1 MASQHRG
8 FTVVWSS
15 LARDMKTR
23 AVVGVVWATALG
35 LAACGGQAGSG
46 EATTSS
52 TVSGVATTGSTA
64 PPSAA
69 TTVSPT
75 STSVTT
81 VAPTTTTAPPVIE
94 LQWVW
99 AWLQDPA
106 QIVAI
111 STDGQTNALLDTPDP
126 ETLGSAM
133 MWQVAPDK
141 ALAMYTDDG
150 VLTAYLLTTTDATEL
165 AFPSVHMAAP
175 DNTWRL
181 VALSGPHVV
190 LRYPFGVSEAA
201 VLINSDT
208 AEATLLAPNVAD
220 LNRAA
225 IFSADGRY
233 LRFVTTGGS
242 GTPSRVVERD
252 LTSGADRTLYSY
264 ANYDRVFADAT
275 GEVWLDYRTGDV
287 VAADGRATNGSHS
300 SSTTTGRWLAGDWFM
315 TYAYGC
321 GDDCP
326 LTVVPVFGSAPALTY
341 IIPEKTV
348 NRGLASWVLDDR
360 SLLVLD
366 YTSSSFWRLTEDG
379 GGQLVGHGDSY
390 QSFTALPNAPY
401 AVISTDEGEPL
412 TYQALL
418 EVQTGAIIPLP
429 TVAENQGEIYLD
441 LQRNGLLVTQYRPE
455 QSESVW
461 VMHYD
466 TRVFAELPADA
477 DTYCYVL
484 LTDGS
489 AICSSD
495 ASSADG
501 GVHRYEPA
509 SGTLTKISDQT
520 VYLLAVQPSASG

>member
-1 MASQHRG
+1 M
-8 FTVVWSS
+8 
-15 LARDMKTR
+15 
-23 AVVGVVWATALG
+23 
-35 LAACGGQAGSG
+35 G
-46 EATTSS
+46 EVTTSP

-75 STSVTT
+75 STTVTT
-81 VAPTTTTAPPVIE
+81 VAPTTTTSTPDIE
-94 LQWVW
+94 PQWVW

-126 ETLGSAM
+126 GTLGSAT

-141 ALAMYTDDG
+141 ALTVYLDDG
-150 VLTAYLLTTTDATEL
+150 VLTAYLLTTTHAIEL

-175 DNTWRL
+175 DNGWRL
-181 VALSGPHVV
+181 VAWSGPHVV
-190 LRYPFGVSEAA
+190 IRYPYGVSEAA

-220 LNRAA
+220 LKRAA

-252 LTSGADRTLYSY
+252 LTSGGDRTLYSY
-264 ANYDRVFADAT
+264 SNFDRVFADAT

-287 VAADGRATNGSHS
+287 VAADGRATNGRHS
-300 SSTTTGRWLAGDWFM
+300 TSATTGRWLAGDWFM
-315 TYAYGC
+315 TYDFGC

-326 LTVVPVFGSAPALTY
+326 LTLVPVFGSAPALTY

-360 SLLVLD
+360 SLLVVD
-366 YTSSSFWRLTEDG
+366 FASSSFWRLTEDG

-390 QSFTALPNAPY
+390 QGFAAQPNAPY
-401 AVISTDEGEPL
+401 AVISTDDGEPL
-412 TYQALL
+412 TYQGLL

-429 TVAENQGEIYLD
+429 TVAENPGEIWLD
-441 LQRNGLLVTQYRPE
+441 IQRNGLLVTQFKPDG
-455 QSESVW
+455 ESVW
-461 VMHYD
+461 VMPYD
-466 TRVFAELPADA
+466 TRAFAALPADA
-477 DTYCYVL
+477 GTYCYVV

-489 AICSSD
+489 VVCSSD
-495 ASSADG
+495 ASSEDG
-501 GVHRYEPA
+501 GVHRYEPV
-509 SGTLTKISDQT
+509 SGTLTKIFDQT